1 MSLTK
6 SELGTSLHQKL
17 GLSKGQAVSILE
29 DVITIIKSTLES
41 GEDVKIAGF
50 GKFEVK
56 QKRPRNGRNPQTGES
71 LTIDGRRVVTFKPST
86 ILRDKINGGK

>member
-6 SELGTSLHQKL
+6 SELAQLLHQHL
-17 GLSKGQAVSILE
+17 GLHKSQAAEMLE
-29 DVITIIKSTLES
+29 DFIAIIKSTLES
-41 GEDVKIAGF
+41 GEEVKIAGF

-56 QKRPRNGRNPQTGES
+56 RKRARKGRNPHTGES
-71 LTIDGRRVVTFKPST
+71 LTIDGRRVVTFKPSI

>member
-6 SELGTSLHQKL
+6 SKLVQIIHQKL
-17 GLSKGQAVSILE
+17 GIANNQASDILE
-29 DVITIIKSTLES
+29 DFISMVKSTLES

-56 QKRPRNGRNPQTGES
+56 QKKPRRGRNPQTGES
-71 LTIDGRRVVTFKPST
+71 LIIDGRQIVTFKSSNV
-86 ILRDKINGGK
+86 LRDQINGGK

>member
-6 SELGTSLHQKL
+6 SKLVQIIHQNLGIANN
-17 GLSKGQAVSILE
+17 QASDIFEDFISI
-29 DVITIIKSTLES
+29 VKNTLES

-56 QKRPRNGRNPQTGES
+56 QKRPRRGRNPQTGES
-71 LTIDGRRVVTFKPST
+71 LMIDGRQIVTFKPSNL
-86 ILRDKINGGK
+86 LRDQINGGK